1 VAHKF
6 YCCLS
11 ATATAADMCSVVSTR
26 DAILIVVVV
35 WNNSKEIGKGS
46 SHLFLIVPSFC
57 FCSIKA
63 AKVFLQG
70 HGYEVVV
77 PNPTVTGELILASI
91 VAAAT
96 ANDMV
101 N

>member
-1 VAHKF
+1 V
-6 YCCLS
+6 
-11 ATATAADMCSVVSTR
+11 SVVSTR

-35 WNNSKEIGKGS
+35 WNNSKEIGGKFFTPVS
-46 SHLFLIVPSFC
+46 DRTIIISV
-57 FCSIKA
+57 CSIKA

-77 PNPTVTGELILASI
+77 PNPTVTGELLLALF
-91 VAAAT
+91 VAAHG